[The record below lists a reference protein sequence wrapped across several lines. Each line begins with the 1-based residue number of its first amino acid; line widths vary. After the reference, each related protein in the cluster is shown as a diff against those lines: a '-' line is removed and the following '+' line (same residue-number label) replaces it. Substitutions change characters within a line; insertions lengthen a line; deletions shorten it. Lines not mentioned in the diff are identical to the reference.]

1 MAALIVTAE
10 CWAKTIADYNNKN
23 NAILCIYFSCSYS
36 PRNIPLLISPPLKNY
51 DIYNKFAV
59 KQHKSEGGGGMNEL
73 TTFLGLIFF
82 HSICHSAMS
91 MKQGTRIIGC
101 VVFKTNLLQLQCLTA
116 NILLCNVTRRTTSL

>member
-1 MAALIVTAE
+1 MQ
-10 CWAKTIADYNNKN
+10 
-23 NAILCIYFSCSYS
+23 YFVYIS
-36 PRNIPLLISPPLKNY
+36 PAHIPLVIFPCLYPPLKNY